1 MFTKFNKASPLIL
14 LALSLCGYAAQ
25 ALESD
30 RSAPIKIE
38 ADHVDLD
45 QNKGIAKYRGNVSL
59 IQGSINIHAH
69 AIQVY
74 AKNGQ
79 LDHANIQGSKDTL
92 ARFEQH
98 TQAGHTMSGEAQYI
112 ALEQGSSEIIF
123 KGNAT
128 VNDGLNKISGAL
140 IHYNTEQHKIIANND
155 GKESGRVKMIFLPTT
170 TANQPAGTA
179 SENTNQEQ
187 QP

>member
-1 MFTKFNKASPLIL
+1 VFTKFNKTSVLTLSIL
-14 LALSLCGYAAQ
+14 FTLCGYAAQ
-25 ALESD
+25 ALSLESD
-30 RSAPIKIE
+30 GSASIEIE
-38 ADHVDLD
+38 ADQVDLD
-45 QNKGIAKYRGNVSL
+45 QSKGIAKYKGNVSL
-59 IQGSINIHAH
+59 VQGSININAH
-69 AIQVY
+69 SIQIY

-92 ARFEQH
+92 ARFEQQ
-98 TQAGHTMSGEAQYI
+98 TQAGHTMSGEAQSI

-123 KGNAT
+123 KGTAT

-155 GKESGRVKMIFLPTT
+155 GKESGRVKMIFLPNTDPTT
-170 TANQPAGTA
+170 NK
-179 SENTNQEQ
+179 TNQEQ